1 MTPSDIEV
9 WNFK

>member
-1 MTPSDIEV
+1 MTPSDMKV